1 MSDGRA
7 PTGARSRAPTR
18 ARDNPFAT
26 DRLEALGY
34 RSPRTGEPVDLEPLL
49 ARWESLG
56 RRAAI
61 VGPEG
66 SGKTTLLD
74 ELEPILEAR
83 GHAVRRLRAEAGSGV
98 LVEERS
104 RQRVV
109 RPEGLTESDG
119 HTILVVDGADR
130 LKRRIWRRLRRASG
144 RGNASRAGGL
154 LVTSHRT
161 GLLPTLTECATSPE
175 LLERLVADLVGS
187 GPAAPDRPLPP
198 AAILHAR
205 HRGNLRL
212 ALLELYDRWA
222 EPSIPSG

>member
-1 MSDGRA
+1 MVSGGRA
-7 PTGARSRAPTR
+7 PVR

-34 RSPRTGEPVDLEPLL
+34 RSPRTGEPLDLEPLL

-56 RRAAI
+56 RRGAI

-74 ELEPILEAR
+74 DLETALEAR
-83 GHAVRRLRAEAGSGV
+83 GHPVRRLRAEAGSGR
-98 LVEERS
+98 LVEERD
-104 RQRVV
+104 RDRVV
-109 RPEGLTESDG
+109 RLEDPAEDQTR
-119 HTILVVDGADR
+119 TILVIDGADR
-130 LKRRIWRRLRRASG
+130 LTWRVRRRLRRAAG
-144 RGNASRAGGL
+144 RGRASRAGGL
-154 LVTSHRT
+154 LVTSHRP

-175 LLERLVADLVGS
+175 LLERLVAELVGS
-187 GPAAPDRPLPP
+187 SGATPERALPP
-198 AAILHAR
+198 ATALHAR

-222 EPSIPSG
+222 EPSPSSG